1 MQALGTNGLLGF
13 GRDAGSDGSILPYCL
28 IAEGLS
34 VKGKGGV
41 QAQHHMKQQLYVG
54 SLAVNHSVEGP
65 IPDPV
70 ALPAGRCPLELATCY
85 TCLALA
91 FPSL

>member
-1 MQALGTNGLLGF
+1 MKKK
-13 GRDAGSDGSILPYCL
+13 DG
-28 IAEGLS
+28 A
-34 VKGKGGV
+34 
-41 QAQHHMKQQLYVG
+41 QAQHHTKQQLYVG

-70 ALPAGRCPLELATCY
+70 ALPAGGRSLKVAICY

-91 FPSL
+91 LLSL

>member
-1 MQALGTNGLLGF
+1 M
-13 GRDAGSDGSILPYCL
+13 
-28 IAEGLS
+28 E
-34 VKGKGGV
+34 KGGV

-70 ALPAGRCPLELATCY
+70 ALPAGLSLLKVAICY
-85 TCLALA
+85 TCLVLA
-91 FPSL
+91 FLSL

>member
-1 MQALGTNGLLGF
+1 M
-13 GRDAGSDGSILPYCL
+13 
-28 IAEGLS
+28 
-34 VKGKGGV
+34 

-70 ALPAGRCPLELATCY
+70 ALPAGLSLLKVAICY
-85 TCLALA
+85 TCLVLA
-91 FPSL
+91 FLSL